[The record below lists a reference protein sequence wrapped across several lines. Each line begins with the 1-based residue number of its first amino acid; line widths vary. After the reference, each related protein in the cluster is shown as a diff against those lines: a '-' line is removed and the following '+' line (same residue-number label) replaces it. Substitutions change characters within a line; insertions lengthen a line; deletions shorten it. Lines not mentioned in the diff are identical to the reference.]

1 MAEKLIRKVNDRK
14 DIGRKKKGK
23 EFDFSEYPIQ

>member
-1 MAEKLIRKVNDRK
+1 MAEKLIRKGNDGK
-14 DIGRKKKGK
+14 DIGRKKKDR